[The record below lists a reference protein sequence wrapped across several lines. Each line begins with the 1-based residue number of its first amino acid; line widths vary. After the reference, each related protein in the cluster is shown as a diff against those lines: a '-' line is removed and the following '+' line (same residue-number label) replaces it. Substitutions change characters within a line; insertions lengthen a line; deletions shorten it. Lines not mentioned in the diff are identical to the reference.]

1 MSVRQQSIPAAFEI
15 RFTDASVE
23 VHEIAHDPI
32 PEPFKKRDKIPRN
45 SGSFVS
51 PERLSGADAQS
62 QPTTQ
67 KWSKRH
73 FGEKPINTP
82 QKNGIFPGQK
92 GRQNVINR
100 KFNDNNSVDENTV
113 ITDAQKEKL
122 SHISTPKRLSR
133 SKRTH
138 SSSESLSDHQVVP
151 NNKIPKRKSNTSTK
165 AMSKTQ
171 PLSSPRRYSSD
182 SKLRPTSG
190 LSTPP
195 TTPPPTPPN
204 NATVPDNRTSIDT
217 SAPSTPPSFLPT
229 PKPRLNLSTSPPI
242 ITPFSVELSESPVE
256 EYPPPSIT
264 PTIPHD
270 EVIIPTVAKKLR
282 KTRQYSETG
291 YTDVTDQVENLFS
304 NPSSPRP
311 NARRQG
317 SSPTTRRRPN
327 SRYKSG
333 SGRQSSYEVRTDIH
347 RVPYNNHGRDQ
358 EYEKAEDNV
367 SFTMYKPVDNEKVVD
382 ESDSEAN
389 RLRKGRRAR
398 REEWVMVVRDEDEES
413 AEQTS
418 QTDMAQWYDT
428 PASTELPG
436 TGTSNGNEKDVNA
449 DMVRIYVLLRPILMV
464 EYANSRPVHLS
475 TT

>member
-1 MSVRQQSIPAAFEI
+1 MAVRQQSIPAAFEI

-23 VHEIAHDPI
+23 VHEIGNDAI

-62 QPTTQ
+62 QPTVQ
-67 KWSKRH
+67 KWTKHH
-73 FGEKPINTP
+73 FGENPINAP

-100 KFNDNNSVDENTV
+100 KLSENNSVDENTMM
-113 ITDAQKEKL
+113 TDVQKEKA
-122 SHISTPKRLSR
+122 SNISNSNRLSR

-151 NNKIPKRKSNTSTK
+151 NNKVPKHKSNTSAKTI
-165 AMSKTQ
+165 SKTQ

-182 SKLRPTSG
+182 SKLRPNSG

-195 TTPPPTPPN
+195 TTPPPTPLN

-217 SAPSTPPSFLPT
+217 SAPSTPSSFT
-229 PKPRLNLSTSPPI
+229 TTKSKPQLKLSSSPPI
-242 ITPFSVELSESPVE
+242 ITPFSADFSETPIE
-256 EYPPPSIT
+256 EYPPSTT

-282 KTRQYSETG
+282 KARQFSENG
-291 YTDVTDQVENLFS
+291 YTDITDQVENLFS
-304 NPSSPRP
+304 NPSSPPGRMHAAKDP
-311 NARRQG
+311 LRQHE
-317 SSPTTRRRPN
+317 N
-327 SRYKSG
+327 
-333 SGRQSSYEVRTDIH
+333 GRIADTGLDPVDK
-347 RVPYNNHGRDQ
+347 RDQ
-358 EYEKAEDNV
+358 EHEKAQDNV
-367 SFTMYKPVDNEKVVD
+367 SFTMYKPVDNENVVD

-413 AEQTS
+413 TEQTS
-418 QTDMAQWYDT
+418 QTDMVEAQWYDT
-428 PASTELPG
+428 PASTKSPG
-436 TGTSNGNEKDVNA
+436 TGSSNYNEKDVNA
-449 DMVRIYVLLRPILMV
+449 DMGILGFIGRSDSSYTGTMRESVFFIGRIV
-464 EYANSRPVHLS
+464 
-475 TT
+475 